1 MWTGRRILKLQKLYM
16 KEFLNKKVIL
26 WDFDGVIL
34 NSTEV
39 REMGFVNVLSSYP
52 EEQVKELLKYHKENG
67 GLSRYVKFR
76 YFITEILN
84 EPLNDKKVDAMSSQ
98 FSEIMK
104 TSLGSNDQLIDE
116 VINFIG
122 LHFQNFNMHIVS
134 GSDGEELRFLCDKLN
149 ISNYF
154 KSIQGSP
161 EPKIS
166 LVKNIL
172 SQYNYEKPTV
182 CLVGDSINDF
192 DAANQNQIDFF
203 AYNNKALKLKGLNY
217 IDSFL

>member
-1 MWTGRRILKLQKLYM
+1 M
-16 KEFLNKKVIL
+16 KEFLNKRVIL

-34 NSTEV
+34 NSMEV
-39 REMGFVNVLSSYP
+39 RELGFVKVFSRYP
-52 EEQVKELLKYHKENG
+52 EEQVKQLLKYHKENG

-76 YFITEILN
+76 YFIKEILN
-84 EPLNDKKVDAMSSQ
+84 EPPNEKKVDTMASQ
-98 FSEIMK
+98 FSEIMRS
-104 TSLGSNDQLIDE
+104 SLGSRDLLIQE
-116 VINFIG
+116 VINFIR
-122 LHFQNFNMHIVS
+122 LHFQDFNMHIVS

-149 ISNYF
+149 ISGYF
-154 KSIQGSP
+154 KTIQGSP

-166 LVKNIL
+166 LVNNIII
-172 SQYNYEKPTV
+172 QYNYEKPTV

>member
-1 MWTGRRILKLQKLYM
+1 M

-34 NSTEV
+34 NSMEV

-76 YFITEILN
+76 YFIKEILN
-84 EPLNDKKVDAMSSQ
+84 EPLNEKKVDAMSSQ

-116 VINFIG
+116 VINFIR

-161 EPKIS
+161 ESKIS

>member
-1 MWTGRRILKLQKLYM
+1 M

-34 NSTEV
+34 NSMEV

-76 YFITEILN
+76 YFIQEILN
-84 EPLNDKKVDAMSSQ
+84 EQPNEKKVDTMASQ
-98 FSEIMK
+98 FSEIMRS
-104 TSLGSNDQLIDE
+104 SLGSRDLLIQE
-116 VINFIG
+116 VINFIK
-122 LHFQNFNMHIVS
+122 LHFQVFNMHIVS
-134 GSDGEELRFLCDKLN
+134 GSDEEELRFLCDKLN
-149 ISNYF
+149 ISGYF
-154 KSIQGSP
+154 KTIQGSP
-161 EPKIS
+161 ESKIS
-166 LVKNIL
+166 LVNNIL